1 MKRDLLD
8 VKIGICFLEVVLA
21 FVLIIYC
28 YVGFKSESVQVNASL
43 AKKYANGN
51 KEALV
56 DFKKKDVSS
65 DVMLLSNDILIE
77 TDEIIITNPNNEDM
91 IADYKI
97 YIPKDLKIDISKLTI
112 TLNDGAIVDE
122 RIETTDNYIV
132 VSIDSVKLNSA
143 STKNY
148 DLSFYYFEKID
159 NFNYLF
165 QVESK

>member
-28 YVGFKSESVQVNASL
+28 YVGFKSENVQVNASL

-65 DVMLLSNDILIE
+65 DIMLLSNDILIE
-77 TDEIIITNPNNEDM
+77 ADEIIVTNPNNEDM

-132 VSIDSVKLNSA
+132 ISIDSVKLNSA